1 MKALGKNNIR
11 IKHNLSVIFW
21 QTIHTSQTEKMMAIN
36 RRYIR
41 YITIKELLTKAGPV
55 PEPVP
60 KNVPEI
66 PLRKCEF
73 QQFLNLM
80 LHILVVL

>member
-60 KNVPEI
+60 EI